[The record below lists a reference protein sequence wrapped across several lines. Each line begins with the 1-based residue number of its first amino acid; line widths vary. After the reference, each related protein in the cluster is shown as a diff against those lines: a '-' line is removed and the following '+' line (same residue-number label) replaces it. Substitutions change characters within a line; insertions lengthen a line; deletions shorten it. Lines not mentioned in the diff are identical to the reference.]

1 MLQRLRI
8 TGRDL
13 NERVH
18 IVKILA
24 LPVHHIPEVETGA
37 DGAVK
42 LFIVLSGIAHLPHT
56 GAVHHRCLR
65 DLREDLLLGL
75 PPDKEAHIDA
85 LAGLYQR
92 GKPA

>member
-24 LPVHHIPEVETGA
+24 LPVHYV
-37 DGAVK
+37 
-42 LFIVLSGIAHLPHT
+42 F
-56 GAVHHRCLR
+56 
-65 DLREDLLLGL
+65 
-75 PPDKEAHIDA
+75 
-85 LAGLYQR
+85 
-92 GKPA
+92 